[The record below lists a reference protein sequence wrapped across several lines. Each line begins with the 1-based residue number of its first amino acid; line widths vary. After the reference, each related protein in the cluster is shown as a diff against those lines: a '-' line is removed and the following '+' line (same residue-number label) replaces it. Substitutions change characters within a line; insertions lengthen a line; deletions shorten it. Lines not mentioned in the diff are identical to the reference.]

1 MNGKMVGI
9 YVMALCLLLIA
20 ASVPFLPQASAE
32 ANAESAVSD
41 TEEPLEKAVNVGE
54 ERMGV
59 LKAPRASH
67 TATYGYYPD
76 AEGGDTSASPVI
88 VADIGEPPGER
99 VGKMDVSGNV
109 AVGSTPTIK
118 PHGASPP
125 DIYATEQGDLRLV
138 TPGTGTKY
146 TMSTLAALFP
156 ADVWEIGP
164 GVYQVNQSI
173 TISSGDALEI
183 YPGETLYFNTSRG
196 LYIEGTLWANG
207 TVSSPIQME
216 NLTINPWEGVYFNA
230 TSAGTFENITISY
243 GNRGVAVYGATVIFH
258 SLSIS
263 NTSVAV
269 YISTGSDVTIYNSL
283 ISNCTTGIYVSGAT
297 LSLSS
302 SVISNCSSQGLM
314 ASASVVTLYQN
325 DFLNNT
331 PNAIYLSNTVATIQN
346 NIVMY
351 NDVGMYIAS
360 NSNIRVE
367 GNIIKD
373 NRAWGLRALSSQVLL
388 GNNTIINNGFRS
400 ASGIIFY
407 DGFESGTLNPAYW
420 STQTT
425 GQGRVTVSTYDP
437 YAGSYSL
444 LLDDSAGDSIY
455 SIAAA
460 ILTVD
465 LSGYTDVNLS
475 FWYKEYDDEYN
486 SGLDGVFIST
496 DGVNW
501 YEVFSFASA
510 TSAYQNVV
518 IDIDAAAAANG
529 LSLTSSF
536 QIKFQFYDNF
546 PVPIDGYSFDEVM
559 LVSNVGGGVNL
570 ENGATAI
577 VYNNIISDN
586 AIYGIAADGT
596 SSAKWY
602 VDTYGEG
609 LNNDFV
615 LNDDIRVLPAGFLR
629 LDNVTVN
636 AADVAVD
643 GLMTV
648 DNSIGTVITNN
659 VVVDGTLY
667 LNATLWE
674 IAVTFDGEYF
684 IKVNGSGTMII
695 QNGSSVVSL
704 DRATAYDFWVYSG
717 GTFHVFNSTIGNV
730 GYDDYSDP
738 EGNHTGLWINS
749 TSVQFYNATFQDMNW
764 GVVLHAYFSS
774 VSFPYCTFRDSYIGI
789 TNRWLYF
796 GSPRQ
801 TEQGTIY
808 LPYTTFDSNTYGTLI
823 WYTTAVYV
831 TDAQVTNNMYG
842 LFFGWDDT
850 VTVERGIFTGNNYG
864 VWLRFTNGTVT
875 ESAFTG
881 NDIGVRVYNPGSN
894 EEYDVNVVV
903 SRNTFDGNTYGVSA
917 YSTLSM
923 NTASGQAYVNLD
935 VSGNTFSD
943 NTYGVYIYDNP
954 TSPVVNGVPSTVVS
968 RYDIYGNT
976 VVNGTYGL
984 YYLGYT
990 DSNSADAT
998 LSSQVYIYS
1007 NTIIS
1012 SERGIFVFA
1021 YTLSDSANSTST
1033 VYASVTGNT
1042 IQDPYANMNNGI
1054 YVYVYISDTDP
1065 YASTVNVNYEISGNS
1080 ITMAD
1085 NNYGI
1090 YASMSSSGRG
1100 SNIVTLGIS
1109 SNAISH
1115 ADYGIYIDYRN
1126 SDNVTEYV
1134 SIDDNTITQ
1143 MVWSGVHITEID
1155 MSTSSYTISGNTITY
1170 CYRGVYVYATNSI
1183 YISSTGLYGN
1193 VINYNTYGMY
1203 LYSPGTT
1210 TLSLS
1215 QNANDFDS
1223 NQFGVYVRG
1232 DVSAT
1237 VTMQSESFW
1246 NESYAAVY
1254 VYSNG
1259 DAYVDVL
1266 SSAFSTVGRGV
1277 FITAD
1282 YAYIDISSNT
1292 MNDVTY
1298 AGIYV
1303 TVSVFSTG
1311 TISHNTLSN
1320 CLRYG
1325 IYAERGD
1332 MLDISYNAI
1341 TDSVWYSGYAAIY
1354 VYLGTYTIGYNT
1366 LQNNGYMGI
1375 YITTTSYVALEYN
1388 TVVNTGVY
1396 RYGSE
1401 WGVYVTNCAN
1411 LSSMG
1416 NDVYDNQNGYYIT
1429 GTEFAMT
1436 SDSVRSNDGYGI
1448 YVVNSRGDLINCYI
1462 ADNIYEGLYA
1472 PSSSDVNI
1480 YADGGQFTVYNDDIF
1495 FYGNL
1500 TVRNG
1505 GEMVT
1510 TYGYVYLGSVA
1521 NNEVGIYVE
1530 SDGTLNAFDS
1540 YIGSWTGYYYLFRIY
1555 GQATIQGT
1563 TIDDVYAVEVY
1574 SIINFLES
1582 EVVDAW
1588 YAGIVVNI
1596 NGLVIEASSFRN
1608 CNIGVLVNGY
1618 ALTIR
1623 GGYFNY
1629 NEIGLEAINAN
1640 LTLIGVRFYYSDDSG
1655 VYISGGT
1662 ATITS
1667 AYFYGNDRALYVESA
1682 EVTIDDAQ
1690 FSYNDYGIYATN
1702 SVLGVVQPYFSGNT
1716 YGIMATGNS
1725 TVDVDDGSLY
1735 DVLSVYARETSTVNL
1750 VRCDLDTKTLLATEN
1765 AIINVL
1771 DDVDISVVN
1780 YDGTPVEGAYVEF
1793 NGTFGKY
1800 NATLPE
1806 GDAAI
1811 LIMFGR
1817 ATSSGWEDAN
1827 YTITYTNGYIT
1838 RTEEWD
1844 GSTSLSLVL
1853 NRYAPSVVAP
1863 AEPVRAVEGQQVQ
1876 FPFVLDDGDIEYGD
1890 VMNYEILYAP
1900 DGLSVANGTITWTPT
1915 SDYAGTT
1922 AHVTFRV
1929 TDSGGASTVAT
1940 VYIYVE
1946 PVNDAPQIQNI
1957 LASQTDDG
1965 YVQFLVLCSDPDGD
1979 MLNATLLIDDTTA
1992 VPLTPAGPAEDG
2004 YYYTAKVKLSEGKHT
2019 YRVIVSD
2026 GENVV
2031 SSEQKTLDIPINL
2044 MPYIALIA
2052 LIVAAGLILFLL
2064 LKRRR
2069 EGGEEQTYSEG
2080 YIEQE
2085 TVEDEEISEEAVE
2098 E

>member
-1 MNGKMVGI
+1 
-9 YVMALCLLLIA
+9 
-20 ASVPFLPQASAE
+20 
-32 ANAESAVSD
+32 
-41 TEEPLEKAVNVGE
+41 
-54 ERMGV
+54 
-59 LKAPRASH
+59 
-67 TATYGYYPD
+67 
-76 AEGGDTSASPVI
+76 
-88 VADIGEPPGER
+88 
-99 VGKMDVSGNV
+99 
-109 AVGSTPTIK
+109 
-118 PHGASPP
+118 
-125 DIYATEQGDLRLV
+125 
-138 TPGTGTKY
+138 
-146 TMSTLAALFP
+146 
-156 ADVWEIGP
+156 
-164 GVYQVNQSI
+164 
-173 TISSGDALEI
+173 
-183 YPGETLYFNTSRG
+183 
-196 LYIEGTLWANG
+196 
-207 TVSSPIQME
+207 
-216 NLTINPWEGVYFNA
+216 
-230 TSAGTFENITISY
+230 
-243 GNRGVAVYGATVIFH
+243 
-258 SLSIS
+258 
-263 NTSVAV
+263 
-269 YISTGSDVTIYNSL
+269 
-283 ISNCTTGIYVSGAT
+283 
-297 LSLSS
+297 
-302 SVISNCSSQGLM
+302 
-314 ASASVVTLYQN
+314 
-325 DFLNNT
+325 
-331 PNAIYLSNTVATIQN
+331 
-346 NIVMY
+346 
-351 NDVGMYIAS
+351 
-360 NSNIRVE
+360 
-367 GNIIKD
+367 
-373 NRAWGLRALSSQVLL
+373 
-388 GNNTIINNGFRS
+388 
-400 ASGIIFY
+400 
-407 DGFESGTLNPAYW
+407 
-420 STQTT
+420 
-425 GQGRVTVSTYDP
+425 
-437 YAGSYSL
+437 
-444 LLDDSAGDSIY
+444 
-455 SIAAA
+455 
-460 ILTVD
+460 
-465 LSGYTDVNLS
+465 
-475 FWYKEYDDEYN
+475 
-486 SGLDGVFIST
+486 
-496 DGVNW
+496 
-501 YEVFSFASA
+501 
-510 TSAYQNVV
+510 
-518 IDIDAAAAANG
+518 
-529 LSLTSSF
+529 
-536 QIKFQFYDNF
+536 
-546 PVPIDGYSFDEVM
+546 
-559 LVSNVGGGVNL
+559 
-570 ENGATAI
+570 
-577 VYNNIISDN
+577 
-586 AIYGIAADGT
+586 
-596 SSAKWY
+596 
-602 VDTYGEG
+602 
-609 LNNDFV
+609 
-615 LNDDIRVLPAGFLR
+615 
-629 LDNVTVN
+629 
-636 AADVAVD
+636 
-643 GLMTV
+643 
-648 DNSIGTVITNN
+648 
-659 VVVDGTLY
+659 
-667 LNATLWE
+667 
-674 IAVTFDGEYF
+674 
-684 IKVNGSGTMII
+684 
-695 QNGSSVVSL
+695 
-704 DRATAYDFWVYSG
+704 
-717 GTFHVFNSTIGNV
+717 
-730 GYDDYSDP
+730 
-738 EGNHTGLWINS
+738 
-749 TSVQFYNATFQDMNW
+749 
-764 GVVLHAYFSS
+764 
-774 VSFPYCTFRDSYIGI
+774 
-789 TNRWLYF
+789 
-796 GSPRQ
+796 
-801 TEQGTIY
+801 
-808 LPYTTFDSNTYGTLI
+808 
-823 WYTTAVYV
+823 
-831 TDAQVTNNMYG
+831 
-842 LFFGWDDT
+842 
-850 VTVERGIFTGNNYG
+850 
-864 VWLRFTNGTVT
+864 
-875 ESAFTG
+875 
-881 NDIGVRVYNPGSN
+881 VRVYNPGSN

-1090 YASMSSSGRG
+1090 YASMNSSGRG

-1115 ADYGIYIDYRN
+1115 TDYGIYIDYRN

-1232 DVSAT
+1232 DMSAT
-1237 VTMQSESFW
+1237 VSMRSESFW

-1332 MLDISYNAI
+1332 MLDISHNAI

-1436 SDSVRSNDGYGI
+1436 GDSVRSNDGYGI

-1618 ALTIR
+1618 TLTIR

-1640 LTLIGVRFYYSDDSG
+1640 LTLIGVRFHYSDDSG

-1702 SVLGVVQPYFSGNT
+1702 SVLSVVQPYFSGNT

-1876 FPFVLDDGDIEYGD
+1876 FPFVLDDVDIEYGD

-1922 AHVTFRV
+1922 AYVTFRV